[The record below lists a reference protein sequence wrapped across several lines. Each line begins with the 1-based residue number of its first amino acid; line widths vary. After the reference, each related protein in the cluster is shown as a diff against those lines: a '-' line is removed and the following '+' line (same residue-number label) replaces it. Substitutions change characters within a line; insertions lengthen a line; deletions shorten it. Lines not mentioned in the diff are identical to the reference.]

1 MHNELKRKIP
11 KLQNFV
17 RFTAGFKNSS
27 GFAAPS
33 VVQTLWLT
41 PIGRTA
47 RSHSTSHP
55 LLAERPDPS
64 LATRLSIR
72 RELVTAVEVS

>member
-1 MHNELKRKIP
+1 MHNELKRKIQ
-11 KLQNFV
+11 KYKTLY
-17 RFTAGFKNSS
+17 RLRLIFKNSS

-33 VVQTLWLT
+33 VVQTRWLT

-55 LLAERPDPS
+55 LLAERPGPS
-64 LATRLSIR
+64 LATRLWIR
-72 RELVTAVEVS
+72 RDLVTAVEVS